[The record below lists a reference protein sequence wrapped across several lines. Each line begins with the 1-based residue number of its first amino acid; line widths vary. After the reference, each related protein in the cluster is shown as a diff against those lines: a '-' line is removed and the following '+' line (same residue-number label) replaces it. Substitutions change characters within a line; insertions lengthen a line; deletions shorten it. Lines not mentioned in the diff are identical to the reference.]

1 VRRRLPEQ
9 LREAGLIF
17 LITRGA
23 LFLMAPLAYL
33 TLPKV
38 DAAAQDYPPHVN
50 DRLTATFTGIPHYL
64 FDIWARW
71 DSVWYLQIAEYG
83 YSRADGST
91 AFFPLYPLLIAIFRP
106 LFFWNGV
113 LAGMFISLACC
124 LGAFYLFY
132 LLVELDFRKEVARRS
147 VFYLAI
153 FPTAFFFQTIY
164 SESLFLLLTIGCLY
178 AARRN
183 EYVIAGVAG
192 ALATMTRSSG
202 LLLLVPLG
210 IMYLRGRG
218 WGWRMESWDWRRVRW
233 DAVGLLLVP
242 LGLGAWMLYLGLR
255 FGDPFLYTS
264 AQGNWLREFTWPLAG
279 LWRGAVEAWNGMVDI
294 LSISDK
300 SFWPVVDRD
309 PRLWAT
315 YNVMNFIFTVGLIGL
330 GIAAI
335 KRLPVHYVAYIFA
348 VLLLPLST
356 PSTYVPLFSMPRFV
370 ITAFPVFILLAIWGE
385 RNRWVD
391 MLITVTSLALL
402 GFFVA
407 KFVVFT
413 WVA

>member
-1 VRRRLPEQ
+1 MLKRLPEQ

-33 TLPKV
+33 TLPKINPTALDFPPLV
-38 DAAAQDYPPHVN
+38 DHQVTDP
-50 DRLTATFTGIPHYL
+50 FTGIPHYL
-64 FDIWARW
+64 FDIWAKW
-71 DSVWYLQIAEYG
+71 DSVWFLRIAEYG
-83 YSRADGST
+83 YSAVDNST
-91 AFFPLYPLLIAIFRP
+91 AFFPLYPLLIAIFKP
-106 LFFWNGV
+106 LFLGNGV

-132 LLVELDFRKEVARRS
+132 LLVELDFSRDVARRS

-164 SESLFLLLTIGCLY
+164 SESLFLLLTIGCIY

-183 EYVIAGVAG
+183 EYVIAGIAG
-192 ALATMTRSSG
+192 ALATLTRSPG
-202 LLLLVPLG
+202 LLLLVPLV

-218 WGWRMESWDWRRVRW
+218 WDWRTSRWNLRLVRW

-242 LGLGAWMLYLGLR
+242 LGLVLWMLYLQLR
-255 FGDPFLYTS
+255 FGDPLLFTS
-264 AQGNWLREFTWPLAG
+264 AQGNWLREFTWPQTG
-279 LWRGAVEAWNGMVDI
+279 LWRGAVEAWNGMGDI
-294 LSISDK
+294 LSTSDK
-300 SFWPVVDRD
+300 SYWTVTDRD

-315 YNVMNFIFTVGLIGL
+315 YNVMNFVFTVGFIGL
-330 GIAAI
+330 CIAAI
-335 KRLPVHYVAYIFA
+335 RRLPSHYVAYIFA
-348 VLLLPLST
+348 VLLLPLCY
-356 PSTYVPLFSMPRFV
+356 PSTYVPLFSMPRF
-370 ITAFPVFILLAIWGE
+370 ILTAFPVFILLAIWGE
-385 RNRWVD
+385 KNRWVD
-391 MLITVTSLALL
+391 MMITVTSVALL
-402 GFFVA
+402 GFFTA